1 MVNNT
6 FTSNGPDMLS
16 VLYDNAKVYK
26 ACGIFNF
33 WGSWCAKICKID
45 KDNDFSMHYVQI
57 ISNICTL
64 RRA

>member
-45 KDNDFSMHYVQI
+45 
-57 ISNICTL
+57 
-64 RRA
+64 